1 MDIIESR
8 HFPTYISV
16 DNIEDYLDTYYNVE
30 LNDEERQLIHDKLV
44 EINDERSDI
53 AISILNPDK
62 LWKKN
67 LILEI

>member
-16 DNIEDYLDTYYNVE
+16 DDIEDYLDTYYNVE

-53 AISILNPDK
+53 AISILNPDE
-62 LWKKN
+62 L
-67 LILEI
+67 